1 MQRGFI
7 QIPILIAIIVSAIVF
22 GGGGYYIAHEI
33 SKPSPSTSNATAT
46 TTAEI
51 QTTTIANTEVKVSEE
66 PPKNTAPKKESSGVT
81 TQTKIETSVKTEVVV
96 PEVKNFKE
104 PTLSSINTQIASY
117 KAITTWIDS
126 DMMPLLSQRE
136 NMLNGLISS
145 TNSLMASETDSSVD
159 YLYSLFIEAY
169 NLDKSHIV
177 DAYRGIFS
185 DIKNHINNEKISA
198 LNAEYAKFS
207 AKSIVSEAEYNGE
220 IQVLAEYQSYWQK
233 LYDGGVKLA
242 TTQFMSQTDTKDA
255 WYQSK
260 WSQVVAVV
268 SDLKKTQALQSSLSQ
283 LYSQQARP
291 LNCTFSSHYNGFS
304 TVGSMNCY

>member
-7 QIPILIAIIVSAIVF
+7 QIPILIAILISALVF
-22 GGGGYYIAHEI
+22 GGGGYFIAHEV
-33 SKPSPSTSNATAT
+33 SKPSQNIPNTAT
-46 TTAEI
+46 TTQETQA
-51 QTTTIANTEVKVSEE
+51 TTTVGVKVEE
-66 PPKNTAPKKESSGVT
+66 KKVSGESSKKESTVVPT
-81 TQTKIETSVKTEVVV
+81 PTKVETSVKTEVVV
-96 PEVKNFKE
+96 PEAKNFKE
-104 PTLSSINTQIASY
+104 PILSSINTQITSY

-177 DAYRGIFS
+177 EAYRGIFS

-198 LNAEYAKFS
+198 LNSEYTKFS
-207 AKSIVSEAEYNGE
+207 AKSTVSEAEYNSE